1 MHACFHAPGS
11 PGSPEK
17 SEQLLERKVHQGGQS
32 KTVIVT
38 LVYLLVTWFTDRDL
52 LAIEHT
58 KDLIEAD
65 WLPLL
70 GQFAEMSNVVHHDL
84 RLLVGFPTDATGF
97 PSFRACS
104 HSGRQNEHVHIGLA
118 SSLKGFSVLGP
129 ILIEKETNFSVA
141 FPVFSCHFNAEVLA
155 KARNT
160 FLIEVL
166 CLHARVLASEKRR
179 IC

>member
-1 MHACFHAPGS
+1 
-11 PGSPEK
+11 
-17 SEQLLERKVHQGGQS
+17 
-32 KTVIVT
+32 
-38 LVYLLVTWFTDRDL
+38 L

-104 HSGRQNEHVHIGLA
+104 HTGRQNEHIHIGLA

-129 ILIEKETNFSVA
+129 ILVEKETNFSVA
-141 FPVFSCHFNAEVLA
+141 FPVFSCHLNAEILA
-155 KARNT
+155 KASEYLSDRGFVFTRQGFGEREAEDMLNSA
-160 FLIEVL
+160 EVAPVIDKAIGV
-166 CLHARVLASEKRR
+166 LHATIHGAVKSDYLIFIKPGP
-179 IC
+179 